1 MMTNMQRMNSDPFS
15 ANATSQLSSDFKS
28 AASTSPLEHRLHH
41 KSRLD
46 RTHSESMSQGYSA
59 APVCETCLHSPKTKS
74 EAYKPS
80 VLVTAQVSCRRCPE
94 MSALV
99 ITA

>member
-28 AASTSPLEHRLHH
+28 AVSTSPLEHRLHH

-59 APVCETCLHSPKTKS
+59 APVCEHVYIVQRPKVKLTSLPYLLQRK
-74 EAYKPS
+74 
-80 VLVTAQVSCRRCPE
+80 
-94 MSALV
+94 
-99 ITA
+99 